1 MMIRLIKFTPALC
14 LMLAACGGVES
25 RVKKGEMKQTME
37 QESVGGNYIESIGIG
52 GADPSLPNQT
62 QRRSLSRDAAIV
74 KAQFEMLSMI
84 KKVEVEGG
92 TTVQDAI
99 AKDSLLESRLKETLS
114 GAEIIKTEWTNDDG
128 CVVTMRIPKKRLESL
143 MGIKFK

>member
-1 MMIRLIKFTPALC
+1 MKKAWIVPIAC
-14 LMLAACGGVES
+14 LAVAACGGVAS

-37 QESVGGNYIESIGIG
+37 QEAVSGSFIESIGIA
-52 GADPSLPNQT
+52 GADPALPNQT
-62 QRRSLSRDAAIV
+62 QRRALSRDAAIV
-74 KAQFEMLSMI
+74 KAQFEMLSMV

-99 AKDSLLESRLKETLS
+99 AKDSLLESKLKETLS

-128 CVVTMRIPKKRLESL
+128 CVVTMRMPKKRLEEM